1 MEAVLKSETAMN
13 ILTSISLAQFIVI
26 AVILIGAGIFLFKF
40 RGKIK
45 KGLEDYRIKTNEEE
59 DMKNKIKNYG
69 KEITEM
75 KDHHKKDMESFYKKQ
90 QEYRQQSLNK
100 QTDIDN
106 HFDILTEKIDTLT
119 NLINLQYEETKKI
132 KCNELRK
139 KLLDSYRIHGTIENN
154 PKQTWNM
161 MEAETFWNL
170 FADYE
175 AYGGNGFMHTVVKP
189 TMESLKVISI

>member
-13 ILTSISLAQFIVI
+13 VLTSISLAQFIVI

-59 DMKNKIKNYG
+59 DMRKKIKNYG
-69 KEITEM
+69 EEIIEM
-75 KDHHKKDMESFYKKQ
+75 KNHHKKDMESFYKKQ

-100 QTDIDN
+100 QSDIDN

-119 NLINLQYEETKKI
+119 NLINIQYEETKKI

-139 KLLDSYRIHGTIENN
+139 KLLDSYRQYGSLENN
-154 PKQTWNM
+154 PKQSWNM

-170 FADYE
+170 FSD
-175 AYGGNGFMHTVVKP
+175 
-189 TMESLKVISI
+189 

>member
-13 ILTSISLAQFIVI
+13 VLTSISLAQFLVI
-26 AVILIGAGIFLFKF
+26 AVILIGAVVFFLKF
-40 RGKIK
+40 RGKLK

-69 KEITEM
+69 QEIQEI
-75 KDHHKKDMESFYKKQ
+75 KSHHKKDLDSFYKKQ

-106 HFDILTEKIDTLT
+106 HFDVLTEKIDTLT
-119 NLINLQYEETKKI
+119 NLISKQYEETKSI

-139 KLLDSYRIHGTIENN
+139 KLLDSYSRYALVENN
-154 PKQTWNM
+154 PKQTWTI
-161 MEAETFWNL
+161 MEAETFWSL
-170 FADYE
+170 FSNYE
-175 AYGGNGFMHTVVKP
+175 TYGGNGFMHTIVKP
-189 TMESLKVISI
+189 AMESLKVVSA